1 MYFRKGY
8 LVFKPSG
15 APPAMIHWTA
25 FVLALIVG
33 GLSFQPGVWLGVF
46 VIILV
51 HEFGHAIAVWRAGA
65 TVTAICM
72 DGTGG
77 NCQWIGSVTRVQKL
91 AIVWGGII
99 AQLLLWVI
107 AFIASIILSESLK
120 EFSDQFL
127 STLLRWNLIVVALN
141 LLPIKPLDG
150 HEAWPLL
157 KKVFQDWRRQKFQA
171 RREQL
176 SAITRKKIEEFERLE
191 ANLKPNQPNPEV
203 KEMIDQIIQKAA
215 AEHKAKN
222 QVPKNKAD

>member
-1 MYFRKGY
+1 
-8 LVFKPSG
+8 
-15 APPAMIHWTA
+15 MIHWTA
-25 FVLALIVG
+25 FALAFIVG

-65 TVTAICM
+65 TVTAISM
-72 DGTGG
+72 DGMGG
-77 NCQWIGSVTRVQKL
+77 KCQWVGGVTRVQKL

-107 AFIASIILSESLK
+107 AFIVSIILSRSLN
-120 EFSDQFL
+120 EFSEQFL
-127 STLLRWNLIVVALN
+127 STLLRWNLIIVALN
-141 LLPIKPLDG
+141 LLPVKPLDG

-157 KKVFQDWRRQKFQA
+157 KKVWQDWRRQRFQA

-176 SAITRKKIEEFERLE
+176 SAKTLKKVEEFKRLE

-203 KEMIDQIIQKAA
+203 KEMINEIIQKAA

-222 QVPKNKAD
+222 QVSENKED